1 MVYYPPQDACCVVFL
16 FGVMSIIKGNRK
28 FNVMETVK
36 HKVQGALTEDGTML
50 MCDEPVLN

>member
-1 MVYYPPQDACCVVFL
+1 
-16 FGVMSIIKGNRK
+16 
-28 FNVMETVK
+28 METVK